1 VRGIPRGE
9 AHIWLVRPESAG
21 DPGLLREYE
30 RLLDDGEKRQRDRLI
45 PDEAR
50 HHQVVTRALVR
61 TMLSTYTGID
71 PKRWLLATNA
81 HGRPEILEPVE
92 CAHIRFNVSHTHG
105 LIACIAADAREV
117 GIDVEWADRAGRLV
131 ELAERFF
138 SKKEADAIRALD
150 GDAQRDRFFETWTLK
165 ESFIKAIGLG
175 VSFGLSRFAFAID
188 GDNTTIGFDAGVQDV
203 PTRWQ
208 FLLRWPD
215 KTHALAAAARR
226 EASERITFKIR
237 EMIPLRD

>member
-71 PKRWLLATNA
+71 PKRWLFATNA

-165 ESFIKAIGLG
+165 ESACRGSRSRSTATTRRSASTPAFRTSRRAGN
-175 VSFGLSRFAFAID
+175 SCFG
-188 GDNTTIGFDAGVQDV
+188 G
-203 PTRWQ
+203 PTRPTPSPPRQ
-208 FLLRWPD
+208 GA
-215 KTHALAAAARR
+215 KQ
-226 EASERITFKIR
+226 ASESRSR
-237 EMIPLRD
+237 SGR